1 VTIHASNPF
10 ATPDEQRSSVRRL
23 RGRLPSPVTLWTA
36 GSGRERTGL
45 TVSSA
50 LVVDGDPGRV
60 LGIIGDEADLWA
72 AVRSTRRFALI
83 QLETEDRQVAD
94 RFAGLLPAPGG
105 PFRVGEW
112 EQTDYGPVPV
122 ARTWAGWRF
131 DDARPYGWGIVV
143 EASIEA
149 ITFAPAADA
158 LSHAAGRYRDIPLD

>member
-10 ATPDEQRSSVRRL
+10 ATPDDQRSSVRRL

-36 GSGRERTGL
+36 GSDRDPTGL
-45 TVSSA
+45 TVSSV

-60 LGIIGDEADLWA
+60 LGIIGDEAELWA
-72 AVRSTRRFALI
+72 TVQITRRFALI

-112 EQTDYGPVPV
+112 TQTDYGPVP
-122 ARTWAGWRF
+122 AERTWAGCRL
-131 DDARPYGWGIVV
+131 DDARPYGWGLLV
-143 EASIEA
+143 EASIET
-149 ITFAPAADA
+149 ITFVSAADA
-158 LSHAAGRYRDIPLD
+158 LSHIGGRYRDVPLE